1 MVKESLERADARTA
15 LQRRGRTAAT
25 SSGGSGEAVA
35 GLARIRR
42 ATWNWLPAFVE
53 VADAGSVAAAATR
66 LALTPA
72 AVSRTLGLLEDA
84 LGEPVFN
91 RVGRRLVLNPAGAAL
106 RGAVRAAIRDV
117 EGGLDEMTGDALGGP
132 LRVASI
138 GVLTEHFVVPAL
150 IEIKRAH
157 PALVPEHENLRTV
170 ESNAKL
176 QRGELDVAFYYEDVI
191 AEGVVVERLG
201 ATPTG
206 VYCGRGHPL
215 FAKAK
220 VARADILAHPFSV
233 PMVGDTGR
241 VMDGWPT
248 ELQRSIGM
256 RITLLRSNLDV
267 CRSGLMLT
275 VLPDVTAAPGVHA
288 RELRRLAGVDL
299 PPIEVFAAQAAGGRR
314 DRAALVIE
322 WVRARLLEP
331 VGRPRRR

>member
-1 MVKESLERADARTA
+1 MVKETLDAART
-15 LQRRGRTAAT
+15 
-25 SSGGSGEAVA
+25 
-35 GLARIRR
+35 RR

-53 VADAGSVAAAATR
+53 VADAGSVAAAAAR

-106 RGAVRAAIRDV
+106 RAAVRSAIREVD
-117 EGGLDEMTGDALGGP
+117 GGFDALAGGALGGA
-132 LRVASI
+132 LRVGSI

-157 PALVPEHENLRTV
+157 PELVPEHENLRTV
-170 ESNAKL
+170 EANARL
-176 QRGELDVAFYYEDVI
+176 QRGELDVAFYYEDVD
-191 AEGVVVERLG
+191 ADGVVVERLG
-201 ATPTG
+201 DTPMA

-215 FAKAK
+215 FAKPR
-220 VARADILAHPFSV
+220 VSRADVLAYPYSV

-241 VMDGWPT
+241 IMDGWPT
-248 ELQRSIGM
+248 ELQRRIGM
-256 RITLLRSNLDV
+256 RITLLRSNLEV
-267 CRSGLMLT
+267 CRSGLLLT
-275 VLPDVTAAPGVHA
+275 VLPDVTAAPAVAA
-288 RELRRLAGVDL
+288 RELRRLGGVDL

-322 WVRARLLEP
+322 QVRDRL
-331 VGRPRRR
+331 RTPRRPVRR